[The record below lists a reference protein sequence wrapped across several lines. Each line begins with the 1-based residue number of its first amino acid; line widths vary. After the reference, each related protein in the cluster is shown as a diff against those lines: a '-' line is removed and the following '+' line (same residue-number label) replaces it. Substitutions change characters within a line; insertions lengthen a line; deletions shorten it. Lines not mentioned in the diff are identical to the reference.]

1 MRFAHTTALLSTGA
15 LVVTALAG
23 CAGGSTG
30 ATAPSTGD
38 GAGLTS
44 IYMAN
49 PLPAYPDWATFDK
62 CFLDHTKELGIKGTT
77 SGPTALALDNAF
89 TIDRISQ
96 AITQDYDAILSV
108 PIEPAQFDP
117 ILQKAKDAGIILGT
131 VNTGDST
138 DLQDFT
144 LGTDYPAYG
153 ASVAKQIGGIGGA
166 QKLLLVTNGPGGIGD
181 VIIDSIKKNLPDNVE
196 IVDTV
201 FDSADPAQTADVV
214 SRGLTAHP
222 ETTVVWSWQ
231 GTAVAGIST
240 AIKEKDA
247 VGKVYGV
254 VNDLSDQSIAGI
266 REGTIYG
273 ASKQNWCDMATK
285 AVDLAV
291 AVSKGEDV
299 PPSTD
304 TGTVFVTK
312 DNLDAE
318 IG

>member
-1 MRFAHTTALLSTGA
+1 MRVSGQFALVAAGAVVATALTG
-15 LVVTALAG
+15 
-23 CAGGSTG
+23 CSGGSTDASASG
-30 ATAPSTGD
+30 TSD
-38 GAGLTS
+38 DSGLKS

-62 CFLDHTKELGIKGTT
+62 CFLEHTKELGIKGTT

-96 AITQDYDAILSV
+96 AITQDYDAILAV
-108 PIEPAQFDP
+108 PIEPAQFNP
-117 ILQKAKDAGIILGT
+117 IMQKAKDADIILGT

-153 ASVAKQIGGIGGA
+153 ASVAEQIGEIGGE

-222 ETTVVWSWQ
+222 ETTAVWSWE

-247 VGKVYGV
+247 IGKVYGV

-266 REGTIYG
+266 KEGTIYG
-273 ASKQNWCDMATK
+273 ASKQNWCDMATQ

-291 AVSKGEDV
+291 AVSKGEEV
-299 PPSTD
+299 PAATD
-304 TGTVFVTK
+304 TGTTFVTK